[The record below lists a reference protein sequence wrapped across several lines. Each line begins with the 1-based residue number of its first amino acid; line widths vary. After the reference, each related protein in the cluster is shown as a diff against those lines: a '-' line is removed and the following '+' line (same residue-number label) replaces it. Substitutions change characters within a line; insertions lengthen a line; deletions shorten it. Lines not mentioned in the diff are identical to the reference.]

1 MLMKKRPAGKNYLQ
15 PTFFIPGGTL
25 FHFRA
30 ALPAGN
36 GVRATEKNGRHQ
48 VFLTTTKKAPEAPG
62 KIPDT
67 SGFVCFKH

>member
-1 MLMKKRPAGKNYLQ
+1 MKKRPAGKNYLQ
-15 PTFFIPGGTL
+15 PTFFIPGGTF

-36 GVRATEKNGRHQ
+36 GVRATEKNGQYQ
-48 VFLTTTKKAPEAPG
+48 VFLTTTKKVPEAPG

>member
-1 MLMKKRPAGKNYLQ
+1 MKKRPAGKNYLQ

-36 GVRATEKNGRHQ
+36 GVRATEK
-48 VFLTTTKKAPEAPG
+48 TADTKFFSLPQKSTGGSG